1 MLAALRSSPFTRMS
15 FLSDFFAAALVW
27 IQSLGAWG
35 PVLLVSFYVL
45 MSLLMVPVWPLT
57 IGAGFLFGF
66 ARGAPTA
73 MVGLV
78 AGAWAAFA
86 VSRYLARGPLLRR
99 FGRRPTFRAL
109 DRAVV
114 RDGFAIITLTRL
126 SPAVPFNVL
135 NYLFGM
141 TGVTGRKYLWAS
153 VDGMIPGVVLHVN
166 LGTIAQTQL
175 AVAHGHVD
183 AGAASLSLLAFGIV
197 ATLLGTIVIGR
208 ATRRAM
214 REVTDGTEERR

>member
-1 MLAALRSSPFTRMS
+1 MS
-15 FLSDFFAAALVW
+15 FLSDFFAAALEW

-35 PVLLVSFYVL
+35 PVLLVSLYVL
-45 MSLLMVPVWPLT
+45 LSLLMVPVWPLT

-78 AGAWAAFA
+78 AGASAAFA
-86 VSRYLARGPLLRR
+86 VSRYLARGALLRW
-99 FGRRPTFRAL
+99 FGHRPTFRAL

-141 TGVTGRKYLWAS
+141 TGVTGRKFLWAS
-153 VDGMIPGVVLHVN
+153 VVGMLPGVVMHVY
-166 LGTIAQTQL
+166 LGTVAHTL
-175 AVAHGHVD
+175 LDVAHGHVD
-183 AGAASLSLLAFGIV
+183 AGAASLLILAFGVV
-197 ATLLGTIVIGR
+197 ATIFGTIVVGR
-208 ATRRAM
+208 ATRRAL
-214 REVTDGTEERR
+214 REVTEGSEESD